1 MTEIPWCEPI
11 TSHWYCRRGVIRRK
25 TTMKKAEA
33 RWTTTKLGKT
43 STLGMTLLTQGGC
56 WRGRERVKMIS
67 IKVRIV

>member
-1 MTEIPWCEPI
+1 M
-11 TSHWYCRRGVIRRK
+11 
-25 TTMKKAEA
+25 MKKAEA